1 MKIGIFFDSQINS
14 GGGISVSQT
23 KLKHLFNALENE
35 DDYTCFV
42 TNENT
47 YAYLKKKNKY
57 NLINFKINFFL
68 KVLFFLHKI
77 DLIKKIFVFFKVD
90 NPLEKQLKKNDID
103 LLFFISP
110 SSFVKFCEFTPF
122 VYSIWEMQHRSIPYF
137 PEYRDPKYS
146 QSNYR
151 LREQSYK
158 YASDRAFKIIVDTNT
173 TKTDVQNAYNC
184 SRKDLF
190 EIQAFVPDL
199 PSYYE
204 RNKGNHN
211 YDRIFDKL
219 KLPKKKILFYPA
231 QFWPHKNHIYL
242 IKSLELLVKNNIDDF
257 ILVFTGHDKGN
268 KKYIRNEI
276 NKRNLGNHVFLYDY
290 LSLEQI
296 ISLYKNS
303 FALTMTS
310 LVGRSSLPLR
320 EAFYFKL
327 PVFYSGGILDKE
339 YAIFVNELKLDN
351 IDYLKKY
358 LSKENHSIDFQK
370 IINAKEFYHHTCGDE
385 IIINN
390 YKSIIKD
397 YKFNLEFWKEDK

>member
-1 MKIGIFFDSQINS
+1 MKIGIFFDSQING
-14 GGGISVSQT
+14 GGGISLSQT
-23 KLKHLFNALENE
+23 RLKHLSKALENE
-35 DDYTCFV
+35 HEYKCFV

-47 YAYLKKKNKY
+47 YTYLKKANNY
-57 NLINFKINFFL
+57 NLVNFKLNFFL

-77 DLIKKIFVFFKVD
+77 DLIKKIFKLFNID
-90 NPLEKQLKKNDID
+90 NPLEKKLKKHSID

-122 VYSIWEMQHRSIPYF
+122 VYSIWEMQHKSIPYF

-151 LREQSYK
+151 LREESYK
-158 YASDRAFKIIVDTNT
+158 YASDRAFKIIVDTDT
-173 TKTDVQNAYNC
+173 TKTDIQNAYNC
-184 SRKDLF
+184 SRNNFF

-204 RNKGNHN
+204 KNKNNHN
-211 YDRIFDKL
+211 FDRIFDEL

-231 QFWPHKNHIYL
+231 QFWPHKNHVYL
-242 IKSLELLVKNNIDDF
+242 IKSLELLLRKNIDDF

-268 KKYIRNEI
+268 KQYIRNEI
-276 NKRNLGNHVFLYDY
+276 DKKNLQKHVFIYDY

-296 ISLYKNS
+296 VSLYLNS
-303 FALTMTS
+303 FALTMPS

-327 PVFYSGGILDKE
+327 PVFYSGGILDPI
-339 YAIFVNELKLDN
+339 YTNFVNELNLEKFDCLE
-351 IDYLKKY
+351 KY
-358 LSKENHSIDFQK
+358 LSKENYSIDVQK
-370 IINAKEFYHHTCGDE
+370 LIKAKEFYHHTCSDDV
-385 IIINN
+385 IINN

-397 YKFNLEFWKEDK
+397 YKFNLEFWKKS